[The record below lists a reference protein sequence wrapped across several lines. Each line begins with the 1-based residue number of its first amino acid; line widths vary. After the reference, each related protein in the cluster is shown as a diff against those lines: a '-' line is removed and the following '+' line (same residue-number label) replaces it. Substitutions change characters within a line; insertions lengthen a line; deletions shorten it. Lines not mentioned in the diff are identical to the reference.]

1 MINGPDGKG
10 SPQFQLLFNYIFPLK
25 QYASFITVYTLFY
38 SLYRKGTAFDTNQKM
53 QRLFTNTKVDL
64 FNLFELLSLG
74 GDPYK
79 KFGLSNLEENVIST
93 RQTDAFKKY
102 GSKGI
107 SAFQEKQNQILE
119 QIRSEGLEPGFFA
132 PFTQKDH
139 SGLAYDNIRMLFEIL
154 ANMID
159 PGFDTFPITPIGWV
173 ALALRKSSQ
182 ELEQGPGLGPP
193 TFDPLDQSQ
202 PITDADLCKDE

>member
-1 MINGPDGKG
+1 MIN
-10 SPQFQLLFNYIFPLK
+10 
-25 QYASFITVYTLFY
+25 
-38 SLYRKGTAFDTNQKM
+38 
-53 QRLFTNTKVDL
+53 
-64 FNLFELLSLG
+64 
-74 GDPYK
+74 
-79 KFGLSNLEENVIST
+79 T
-93 RQTDAFKKY
+93 RQADAFKKY

-139 SGLAYDNIRMLFEIL
+139 SGLAHDNIRMLFEIL

-173 ALALRKSSQ
+173 ALAMRRSSR
-182 ELEQGPGLGPP
+182 ELEQGTELGPP
-193 TFDPLDQSQ
+193 TFDSLDPSQ
-202 PITDADLCKDE
+202 PITDTDLCKNE